1 MEMKTTNGKGRKMAI
16 EMKYTVH
23 QLDDERVKM
32 MEDGWNPRDITDEAA
47 AKRLDDG
54 VEHSE
59 S

>member
-1 MEMKTTNGKGRKMAI
+1 MAI